1 VVSGIEAEPLKLVV
15 ELSIVTGDAD
25 MLEDGEPGIFRN
37 DDELDAVPLA
47 RFEVV
52 PTFELVEDAAMSEVE
67 PVDEVTVTPL
77 KVPALMELIVEL
89 EDTVLRLVET

>member
-1 VVSGIEAEPLKLVV
+1 VVSGIEADPLKLVV

-25 MLEDGEPGIFRN
+25 MLEDEEPGILFN

-47 RFEVV
+47 RFEFV
-52 PTFELVEDAAMSEVE
+52 PTLELVEDAAMSEVE

-77 KVPALMELIVEL
+77 EVPALMELIVEL
-89 EDTVLRLVET
+89 QDTVL